1 MQCLDSLSTVN
12 ISLLVA
18 VVLGF
23 PFVVLGLGFRT
34 TCTLGKH
41 TAKELRRQSSSLV
54 INLKTEIWKF

>member
-41 TAKELRRQSSSLV
+41 TATELCTQHTTVLYR
-54 INLKTEIWKF
+54 